1 MAALCR
7 TDPGLVAEGMS
18 VIWLRRRREREVR
31 ARHSLVLR
39 LGAVADCGMKEM
51 AGVVGW
57 EKNEKGQMG
66 PRLANLR

>member
-7 TDPGLVAEGMS
+7 TDPGLVEGLS
-18 VIWLRRRREREVR
+18 IICLRSSAREGEVR
-31 ARHSLVLR
+31 AGHSLVLQ
-39 LGAVADCGMKEM
+39 LGAVGDYGMKEM